1 MKAKLIFDV
10 PEERKAFMAA
20 VKSTD
25 MAIALFDIIYNVSK
39 GVERHYDGMNDEEY
53 DKLRPLDG
61 IELME
66 ERIGQILEENGINI
80 DDLIE

>member
-25 MAIALFDIIYNVSK
+25 MVIALFDIIYNVSK
-39 GVERHYDGMNDEEY
+39 DVERHYDGMNDEEY

-61 IELME
+61 IELMG